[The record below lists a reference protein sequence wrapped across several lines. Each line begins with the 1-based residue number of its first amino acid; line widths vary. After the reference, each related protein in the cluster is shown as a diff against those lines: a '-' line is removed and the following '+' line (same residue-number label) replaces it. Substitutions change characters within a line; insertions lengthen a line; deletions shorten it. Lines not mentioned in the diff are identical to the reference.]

1 MTYEALRQFV
11 EENLKKCE
19 EYGEFL
25 KAEIAQLDR
34 DVYERLHFFNLGYQ
48 FGLEKIL
55 DAISPPEGANDE

>member
-1 MTYEALRQFV
+1 MTTDALKLFIQ
-11 EENLKKCE
+11 EDLKKCE

-25 KAEIAQLDR
+25 KAEIAQLDSA
-34 DVYERLHFFNLGYQ
+34 VYQRLHFFNLGFQ